1 MKRIL
6 GFILVLALF
15 GCEEDDQTWFF
26 VKDDP
31 EISTLNGTWK
41 VISFEDQV
49 TKEITTPTE
58 ENSWG
63 LEIIV
68 TFDDSTAPYSLS
80 GKNTSNQIFGE
91 FTYRSERS
99 LEVPQLGSTFANQP
113 EWGDKFSLA
122 VLDGVMEF
130 NINSSHLRIF
140 YENSQKSITLEKQ

>member
-1 MKRIL
+1 MKRVL

-15 GCEEDDQTWFF
+15 GCEEDDQARFF

-63 LEIIV
+63 LEIVV
-68 TFDDSTAPYSLS
+68 TFDDSTAPYSIS

-91 FTYRSERS
+91 FTYQSERS
-99 LEVPQLGSTFANQP
+99 FKVAQLGSTFVNQP

-130 NINSSHLRIF
+130 KINSSHLRIF
-140 YENSQKSITLEKQ
+140 YESSQKSMTLEKQ